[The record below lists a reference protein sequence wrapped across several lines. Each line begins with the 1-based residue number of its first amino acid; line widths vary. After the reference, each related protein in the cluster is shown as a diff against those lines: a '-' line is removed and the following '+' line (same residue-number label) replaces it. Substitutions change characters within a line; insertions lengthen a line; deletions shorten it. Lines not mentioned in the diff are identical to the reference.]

1 MEKGDRY
8 NGIIRSCIDTFASTN
23 YDKATT
29 ALLAKEAGIAEGTLY
44 KYFASKKELFLEC
57 VRYIEGQLIERYTR
71 IYEETR
77 GRPLEYVKRVALSY
91 QEYVRENPNV
101 RKFMAFL
108 LNNTYDDDFR
118 NELVGFLN
126 LNIAMTE
133 RSLAAAMQAGELG
146 NSVDPH
152 VAAWFF
158 VGGYFTLVL
167 MYEIEGEDALDPGF
181 LREYLDI
188 LFQPGEAP
196 GTFAGEAKGDGR
208 SGV

>member
-1 MEKGDRY
+1 MDKGDRY
-8 NGIIRSCIDTFASTN
+8 NGIIRSSIDTFASTN
-23 YDKATT
+23 YEKATT

-44 KYFASKKELFLEC
+44 KYFPSKKELFLEC
-57 VRYIEGQLIERYTR
+57 FRYIERQLTERYAR
-71 IYEETR
+71 IYEETK
-77 GRPLEYVKRVALSY
+77 GRPLEYVKKVALSY
-91 QEYVRENPNV
+91 QEFVRENPNV

-133 RSLAAAMQAGELG
+133 RSLAAAMQAGELS

-167 MYEIEGEDALDPGF
+167 MYEIEDEDALDPDF
-181 LREYLDI
+181 LQEYLDI

-196 GTFAGEAKGDGR
+196 GMLAREVKGEE
-208 SGV
+208 